1 MTNYWMGFEKIAIS
15 TGWANR
21 RIQGGIATRLGLA
34 RGKKGYSSIVNNAL
48 TDEIVSL
55 GRQGLT
61 SKDIM
66 NYFKMPFG
74 KTLQS
79 EGLAFSK
86 VTALPK
92 DDASKALDYIAKL
105 QGMLGYEKQ
114 NFIDSIAVLKAMG

>member
-1 MTNYWMGFEKIAIS
+1 MGFEKIAIS

-34 RGKKGYSSIVNNAL
+34 RGKKGYSKLVNKAL

-55 GRQGLT
+55 GEQGLNP
-61 SKDIM
+61 KDIM
-66 NYFKMPFG
+66 SYFKMPFG
-74 KTLQS
+74 KTIQN

-92 DDASKALDYIAKL
+92 GDAAKALDYIAKL

-114 NFIDSIAVLKAMG
+114 NFVDSIAVLKAMG